1 MVGGGLAHSE
11 IGGSL
16 VGRSWLIENV
26 VAHGW
31 EYYMNY
37 REFGGSL
44 VGLFWTIEKMV
55 DYCWK
60 GHGS

>member
-1 MVGGGLAHSE
+1 
-11 IGGSL
+11 
-16 VGRSWLIENV
+16 
-26 VAHGW
+26 
-31 EYYMNY
+31 MNY

-60 GHGS
+60 GHGSVKKTVVAHKK